1 MGLGRPRRSCGT
13 SQLGGGP
20 AAQTPCTS
28 RAGRRC
34 QETLPRSPAQ
44 DSSEHGPQ
52 VSPSPRPSAPAWLP
66 PAPPGPQAAA
76 QAGSTGR
83 APGSG
88 LPVPLPSPGWAR
100 TRAALTSPHCGAELE
115 VMVRVLLYGLIFA
128 LSVLG
133 NALVVAVLALNRRLR
148 TVTNAF
154 LLSLALSDLLLAL
167 CCMPFSLVPN
177 LMGTF
182 VFGDVVCKL
191 MAYLMG
197 VSVSVSTFS
206 LVAIALERYS
216 AICNPLQS
224 RAWQTRSHAARVIAS
239 TWLLS
244 ALLMLPYAVFSTTVP
259 LAQPPRP
266 PVYQCLH
273 SWPSQHFRKAWYLVL
288 LLVLFFIPGVVM
300 AVAYGLI
307 SRELYHGIR
316 FEMDMKREAGGGR
329 SSGEAGS
336 EEGDGCYVQLTRG
349 GSALELSALSG
360 AGLERARSSRSEAQ
374 LGAKRRVIRML
385 VVIVVLF
392 FLCWLPVFTANT
404 WRAFAPAAAQRA
416 LAGTPISF
424 IHLLSYASACT
435 NPLIYCFM
443 NRRFRQAF
451 LATCASTCPS
461 ARLWARG
468 RPPPA

>member
-1 MGLGRPRRSCGT
+1 MPMYAGIPRVRVNICMRVVVPST
-13 SQLGGGP
+13 SP
-20 AAQTPCTS
+20 
-28 RAGRRC
+28 
-34 QETLPRSPAQ
+34 
-44 DSSEHGPQ
+44 
-52 VSPSPRPSAPAWLP
+52 PSALVPDP
-66 PAPPGPQAAA
+66 
-76 QAGSTGR
+76 R
-83 APGSG
+83 APGPPAAAREG
-88 LPVPLPSPGWAR
+88 QGGTPGGRLPARLPSPGWGEH
-100 TRAALTSPHCGAELE
+100 PGGANLPPTAGTELE
-115 VMVRVLLYGLIFA
+115 VTVRVLLYGLIFA

-167 CCMPFSLVPN
+167 CCMPFTLVPN

-244 ALLMLPYAVFSTTVP
+244 ALLMLPYAVYSTTVP
-259 LAQPPRP
+259 LARPPRP
-266 PVYQCLH
+266 PLYQCLH
-273 SWPSQHFRKAWYLVL
+273 SWPSQHFKQAWYLL
-288 LLVLFFIPGVVM
+288 LLMILFFVPGVVM

-329 SSGEAGS
+329 SGGEAGS
-336 EEGDGCYVQLTRG
+336 EEGDGCYVQLMRAG
-349 GSALELSALSG
+349 GALELGALSG
-360 AGLERARSSRSEAQ
+360 AGPERARSSRSEAQ

-385 VVIVVLF
+385 VVIVALF

-404 WRAFAPAAAQRA
+404 GRAFAPTAAQRA

-435 NPLIYCFM
+435 NPLVYCFM

-451 LATCASTCPS
+451 LATCTGTCPS
-461 ARLWARG
+461 SRRAR
-468 RPPPA
+468 RPPADDDATATAPALSKGSYTTVSSIGPL